1 MTKCSTAARF
11 RSTCSIPAPTS
22 GSRNRRRTSKARG
35 NGERLRCA
43 IFNISYC
50 SSALFQGMATSAEG
64 SKPAVK
70 VFVATTVMLTF
81 ISFWRASA
89 IVLADLA
96 SSAYYAGG
104 DAEKVIGKSAPWF
117 ILGVMLF
124 SYAVRALYIESSSM
138 FVRGGVYRVVK
149 EAMGGTLAKFS
160 VSALLFDY
168 VLTGPISAVSAGQYL
183 AGFIK
188 DMGDYF
194 HRPLHFSDDH
204 FAAGLAVLV
213 VFYFW
218 WKNTQGMHE
227 SSQKALQ
234 IMIITTVMVV
244 ILIIW
249 CTITV
254 LRAPIQLPPSPLQP
268 GVIPLNKESLGWLN
282 GTWFAH
288 LTWIILFVGF
298 GHSVL
303 AMSGEET
310 LAQVNREIE
319 HPKLKNLEKTGLVIF
334 VYSLLFTSLVSVF
347 AVMMIPDKVRPD
359 YFANLIGGIAMYLAG
374 PIVLKLLFHGFVVVV
389 GVLIL
394 AGAQNTSIVGA
405 NGVLNRVAE
414 DGVLTDWFQ
423 KPQPKYGTSY
433 RIINMIVGMQLLT
446 IILSKGNVY
455 VLAGLY
461 AFGVIWS
468 FALKS
473 LAVLVLRYTEPENR
487 QWKVPG
493 NVHVGGKEVPL
504 GLILISAVLLITALV
519 NLFTKSEATIA
530 GVTFSAV
537 FFALFTYSE
546 HRVAKERHGKPEN
559 LDQFR
564 VYGNQELGSGALGVR
579 PGNILVAV
587 RDPRNL
593 YYLRD
598 VLRNTDTNRQDVVV
612 MTARL
617 YHREHSFSGS
627 AVVEASQVFDHYE
640 QELFTAAVAVAEKE
654 GKPVSLLVVP
664 ATDVFEAII
673 VTAQRLDASRIVC
686 GFSNKLTPDEQ
697 AKSLGDAWERL
708 PEPRPRLILEIHEPN
723 GKIHEYPLGPHAP
736 RMRTQDLEL
745 MHKVWLDITS
755 DPKYCGAHHYH
766 IVAVALEELRRELN
780 SDQRS
785 EILQKLLDEMHRDE
799 APGRG

>member
-1 MTKCSTAARF
+1 MAEPVQS
-11 RSTCSIPAPTS
+11 
-22 GSRNRRRTSKARG
+22 SR
-35 NGERLRCA
+35 
-43 IFNISYC
+43 
-50 SSALFQGMATSAEG
+50 
-64 SKPAVK
+64 PAVK

-104 DAEKVIGKSAPWF
+104 DAEKVIGRSAPWF
-117 ILGVMLF
+117 ILAVMLF

-149 EAMGGTLAKFS
+149 EAMGGGLAKFS

-188 DMGDYF
+188 DMGVYM

-204 FAAGLAVLV
+204 FAAGLAVIV
-213 VFYFW
+213 VAYFW

-234 IMIITTVMVV
+234 IMAITTVMVV

-254 LRAPIQLPPSPLQP
+254 LRAPVQLPPSPLHA

-282 GTWFAH
+282 GTWFGH
-288 LTWIILFVGF
+288 ITWIILFVGF

-334 VYSLLFTSLVSVF
+334 VYSLLFTSLVSFF
-347 AVMMIPDKVRPD
+347 AVMIIPDKVRPD
-359 YFANLIGGIAMYLAG
+359 YFANLIGGIAVYLVG
-374 PIVLKLLFHGFVVVV
+374 PESLKLLFHGFVVLV

-414 DGVLTDWFQ
+414 DGVLTSWFQ
-423 KPQPKYGTSY
+423 KPHHRFGTSY
-433 RIINMIVGMQLLT
+433 RIINLIVGLQVLT
-446 IILSKGNVY
+446 IVLSRGNVY
-455 VLAGLY
+455 MLAALY

-468 FALKS
+468 FAMKS
-473 LAVLVLRYTEPENR
+473 IAVLVLRYTEPGKR
-487 QWKVPG
+487 DWKVPG
-493 NVHVGGKEVPL
+493 NLHFGKSEVPV
-504 GLILISAVLLITALV
+504 GLILISAVLLITAVV
-519 NLFTKSEATIA
+519 NLFTKYQATIA
-530 GVTFSAV
+530 GVIFSAV
-537 FFALFTYSE
+537 FFTIFTLSE
-546 HRVAKERHGKPEN
+546 RHVVKERHGKPEQ

-564 VYGNQELGSGALGVR
+564 VYGNQDLGSDAMGVR
-579 PGNILVAV
+579 EGNILVAV

-593 YYLRD
+593 FYLRQ
-598 VLRNTDTNRQDVVV
+598 VLAHTNTAKQDVVV
-612 MTARL
+612 MSARL
-617 YHREHSFSGS
+617 YHRETSFGGS
-627 AVVEASQVFDHYE
+627 SVMEAGQVFDHYE

-654 GKPVSLLVVP
+654 GKPISLLVVP
-664 ATDVFEAII
+664 ATDVFDAIM
-673 VTAQRLDASRIVC
+673 VTAQRLDSSRVVC
-686 GFSNKLTPDEQ
+686 GPSNKLTADEQ
-697 AKSLGDAWERL
+697 AKLTGDAWERM
-708 PEPRPRLILEIHEPN
+708 PEPRPRVCLEVYAPDGTIR
-723 GKIHEYPLGPHAP
+723 EYTIGPHTP
-736 RMRTQDLEL
+736 RLRPQDVEL
-745 MHKVWLDITS
+745 MHKLWLNITT
-755 DPKYCGAHHYH
+755 DPKFAGAHHYH
-766 IVAVALEELRRELN
+766 IVALALEELQREL
-780 SDQRS
+780 STEQRTQL
-785 EILQKLLDEMHRDE
+785 LQKLQEEMNG
-799 APGRG
+799 PNSQCQ

>member
-1 MTKCSTAARF
+1 
-11 RSTCSIPAPTS
+11 
-22 GSRNRRRTSKARG
+22 
-35 NGERLRCA
+35 
-43 IFNISYC
+43 
-50 SSALFQGMATSAEG
+50 MATSVEG
-64 SKPAVK
+64 SKPAIR

-89 IVLADLA
+89 IVLSDLA

-124 SYAVRALYIESSSM
+124 SYCVRALYIESSSM

-168 VLTGPISAVSAGQYL
+168 VLTGPISAVSAGQYM

-188 DMGDYF
+188 DMGLYL

-204 FAAGLAVLV
+204 FAAGLAVIV
-213 VFYFW
+213 VLYFW

-234 IMIITTVMVV
+234 IMAITTVMVV

-254 LRAPIQLPPSPLQP
+254 LRAPVQLPPSPLHA
-268 GVIPLNKESLGWLN
+268 GVVPLNKESLGWLDT
-282 GTWFAH
+282 TWFRH
-288 LTWIILFVGF
+288 LPLGILTTLIVFVGF

-334 VYSLLFTSLVSVF
+334 IYSLLFTSLVSFF
-347 AVMMIPDKVRPD
+347 AVMIIPDKVRPD
-359 YFANLIGGIAMYLAG
+359 YFANLIGGIAMYLVG
-374 PIVLKLLFHGFVVVV
+374 PESLRLLFHGFVVLV

-414 DGVLTDWFQ
+414 DGVLTSWFQ
-423 KPQPKYGTSY
+423 KPHHRFGTSY
-433 RIINMIVGMQLLT
+433 RIINLIVGLQVLT
-446 IILSKGNVY
+446 IVLSRGNVY
-455 VLAGLY
+455 MLAALY

-468 FALKS
+468 FAMKS
-473 LAVLVLRYTEPENR
+473 IAVLVLRFTEPGNR
-487 QWKVPG
+487 EWKVPG
-493 NVHVGGKEVPL
+493 NLHFGKIEVPV
-504 GLILISAVLLITALV
+504 GLILISAVLLITAFV
-519 NLFTKSEATIA
+519 NLFTKYQATIA
-530 GVTFSAV
+530 GVIFSAV
-537 FFALFTYSE
+537 FFTIFTLSE
-546 HRVAKERHGKPEN
+546 HHVARERHGKPEQ

-564 VYGNQELGSGALGVR
+564 VYGNQELGSGAMGVR
-579 PGNILVAV
+579 EGNILVAV

-593 YYLRD
+593 YYLRQ
-598 VLRNTDTNRQDVVV
+598 VLAHTNTAKQDVVV
-612 MTARL
+612 MSARL

-627 AVVEASQVFDHYE
+627 SVMEASQVFDHYE

-654 GKPVSLLVVP
+654 GKPISLLVVP
-664 ATDVFEAII
+664 ATDVFEAIM
-673 VTAQRLDASRIVC
+673 VTAQRLDSARVVC
-686 GFSNKLTPDEQ
+686 GLSNKLTADEQ
-697 AKSLGDAWERL
+697 AKLTGDAWERM
-708 PEPRPRLILEIHEPN
+708 PEPRPRLCLEVAAPD
-723 GKIHEYPLGPHAP
+723 GTVREYTIGPHTP
-736 RMRTQDLEL
+736 RLRPQDVEL
-745 MHKVWLDITS
+745 MHKLWLNITT
-755 DPKYCGAHHYH
+755 DPKFAGAHHYH
-766 IVAVALEELRRELN
+766 IVALALEELQREL
-780 SDQRS
+780 STEQRAQL
-785 EILQKLLDEMHRDE
+785 LQKLLEEMNRTGE
-799 APGRG
+799 E

>member
-1 MTKCSTAARF
+1 
-11 RSTCSIPAPTS
+11 
-22 GSRNRRRTSKARG
+22 
-35 NGERLRCA
+35 
-43 IFNISYC
+43 
-50 SSALFQGMATSAEG
+50 MATSVG
-64 SKPAVK
+64 SSKPAIK

-89 IVLADLA
+89 IVLSDLA

-124 SYAVRALYIESSSM
+124 SYCVRALYIESSSM

-188 DMGDYF
+188 DMGVYL

-204 FAAGLAVLV
+204 FAAGLAVIV
-213 VFYFW
+213 VAYFW

-234 IMIITTVMVV
+234 IMLITTVMVV

-254 LRAPIQLPPSPLQP
+254 LRTPIQLPPNPLHA
-268 GVIPLNKESLGWLN
+268 GVVPLNKESLGWLDT
-282 GTWFAH
+282 TWFRH
-288 LTWIILFVGF
+288 LPLGILTSLILFVGF

-334 VYSLLFTSLVSVF
+334 IYSLLFTSLVSFF
-347 AVMMIPDKVRPD
+347 AVMIIPDKVRPD
-359 YFANLIGGIAMYLAG
+359 YFANLIGGIAVYLVG
-374 PIVLKLLFHGFVVVV
+374 PESLKLLFHGFVVLV

-414 DGVLTDWFQ
+414 DGVLTSWFQ
-423 KPQPKYGTSY
+423 KPHNRYGTSY
-433 RIINMIVGMQLLT
+433 RIINLIVGLQVLT
-446 IILSKGNVY
+446 IVLSRGNVY
-455 VLAGLY
+455 MLAALY

-468 FALKS
+468 FAMKS
-473 LAVLVLRYTEPENR
+473 VAVLVLRFTEPGNR

-493 NVHVGGKEVPL
+493 NLHFGKTEVPL
-504 GLILISAVLLITALV
+504 GLILISGVLLITAIV
-519 NLFTKSEATIA
+519 NLFTKYQATIA
-530 GVTFSAV
+530 GVIFSAV
-537 FFALFTYSE
+537 FFTIFTLSE
-546 HRVAKERHGKPEN
+546 RHVTRERHGKPEQ

-564 VYGNQELGSGALGVR
+564 VYGNQELGSGVMGVR
-579 PGNILVAV
+579 EGNILVAV

-593 YYLRD
+593 YYLRQ
-598 VLRNTDTNRQDVVV
+598 VLAHTNTAKQDVVV
-612 MTARL
+612 MSARL

-627 AVVEASQVFDHYE
+627 SVMEASQVFDHYE

-654 GKPVSLLVVP
+654 GKPISLLVVP
-664 ATDVFEAII
+664 ATDVFEAIM
-673 VTAQRLDASRIVC
+673 VTAQRLDSARVIC
-686 GFSNKLTPDEQ
+686 GLSNKLTADEQ
-697 AKSLGDAWERL
+697 AKLTGDAWERM
-708 PEPRPRLILEIHEPN
+708 PEPRPRLCLEVVAPD
-723 GKIHEYPLGPHAP
+723 GTAREYTIGPHTP
-736 RMRTQDLEL
+736 RLRPQDVEL
-745 MHKVWLDITS
+745 MHKLWLNITT
-755 DPKYCGAHHYH
+755 DPKFAGAHHYH
-766 IVAVALEELRRELN
+766 IVALALEELQREL
-780 SDQRS
+780 STEQRTQL
-785 EILQKLLDEMHRDE
+785 LQKLLEEMNRSKD
-799 APGRG
+799 ASGPPN

>member
-1 MTKCSTAARF
+1 
-11 RSTCSIPAPTS
+11 
-22 GSRNRRRTSKARG
+22 
-35 NGERLRCA
+35 
-43 IFNISYC
+43 
-50 SSALFQGMATSAEG
+50 MATSVEG
-64 SKPAVK
+64 SKPAIK

-89 IVLADLA
+89 IVLSDLA

-117 ILGVMLF
+117 ILAVMLF

-188 DMGDYF
+188 DIGDYL
-194 HRPLHFSDDH
+194 HHPLHFSDNY
-204 FAAGLAVLV
+204 FAAGLATV
-213 VFYFW
+213 VVVYFW

-234 IMIITTVMVV
+234 IMLITTIMVV
-244 ILIIW
+244 ILLVW

-254 LRAPIQLPPSPLQP
+254 LKGPIQLPPNPLHA
-268 GVIPLNKESLGWLN
+268 GVVPLNKESLGWLN
-282 GTWFAH
+282 GSWFSH

-334 VYSLLFTSLVSVF
+334 IYSLLFTSLVSFF
-347 AVMMIPDKVRPD
+347 AVMIIPDKVRPD
-359 YFANLIGGIAMYLAG
+359 YFANLIGGIAMYLVG
-374 PIVLKLLFHGFVVVV
+374 PQSLKLLFHGFVVLV

-423 KPQPKYGTSY
+423 KPHYRFGTSY
-433 RIINMIVGMQLLT
+433 RIINLIVGMQLLV
-446 IILSKGNVY
+446 IFLSLGNVY
-455 VLAGLY
+455 VLAALY

-468 FALKS
+468 FAMKS
-473 LAVLVLRYTEPENR
+473 LAVLVLRFTEPGNR
-487 QWKVPG
+487 AWKVPG
-493 NVHVGGKEVPL
+493 NLHLGKTEIPI
-504 GLILISAVLLITALV
+504 GLIAISAVLLITAVV
-519 NLFTKSEATIA
+519 NLFTKYQATIA
-530 GVTFSAV
+530 GVIFSA
-537 FFALFTYSE
+537 FFFTIFTLSE
-546 HRVAKERHGKPEN
+546 RHVTKERHGKPEQ

-564 VYGNQELGSGALGVR
+564 VYGNQELGSGAMGVR
-579 PGNILVAV
+579 SGNILVAV

-593 YYLRD
+593 YYLRQ
-598 VLRNTDTNRQDVVV
+598 VLARTDTMKQDVVV
-612 MTARL
+612 MSARL
-617 YHREHSFSGS
+617 YHREPSFSGS
-627 AVVEASQVFDHYE
+627 AVMEASQVFDHYE

-654 GKPVSLLVVP
+654 GKPISLLVVP
-664 ATDVFEAII
+664 ATEVFEAIM
-673 VTAQRLDASRIVC
+673 VTAQRLDSSRVVC
-686 GFSNKLTPDEQ
+686 GLSNKLTADEQ
-697 AKSLGDAWERL
+697 AKLTGDAWERMS
-708 PEPRPRLILEIHEPN
+708 EPRPRIMLEVCAPD
-723 GKIHEYPLGPHAP
+723 GTMREYAIGPHNP
-736 RMRTQDLEL
+736 RLRPQDVDL
-745 MHKVWLDITS
+745 MHKLWLDITA
-755 DPKYCGAHHYH
+755 DPKYAGTHHYH
-766 IVAVALEELRRELN
+766 IVALALEELQRELTT
-780 SDQRS
+780 DQRA
-785 EILQKLLDEMHRDE
+785 ELLQKLQEEMRRSDNSSTSN
-799 APGRG
+799 

>member
-1 MTKCSTAARF
+1 
-11 RSTCSIPAPTS
+11 
-22 GSRNRRRTSKARG
+22 
-35 NGERLRCA
+35 
-43 IFNISYC
+43 
-50 SSALFQGMATSAEG
+50 MATSVEG
-64 SKPAVK
+64 SKPVIK

-89 IVLADLA
+89 IVLSDLA

-138 FVRGGVYRVVK
+138 FVRGGVYRVVN

-188 DMGDYF
+188 DMGVYM

-204 FAAGLAVLV
+204 FAAGLAVIV
-213 VFYFW
+213 VAYFW

-234 IMIITTVMVV
+234 IMVITTVMVV

-254 LRAPIQLPPSPLQP
+254 LRAPIQLPPNPLHA
-268 GVIPLNKESLGWLN
+268 GVVPLNKESLGWLN
-282 GTWFAH
+282 GTWFGH
-288 LTWIILFVGF
+288 ITWIILFVGF

-334 VYSLLFTSLVSVF
+334 IYSLLFTSLLSSF
-347 AVMMIPDKVRPD
+347 AVMIIPDNVRPD
-359 YFANLIGGIAMYLAG
+359 YFANLIGGIAMYLVG
-374 PIVLKLLFHGFVVVV
+374 PTSLKLLFHGFVVLV

-414 DGVLTDWFQ
+414 DGVLTSWFQ
-423 KPQPKYGTSY
+423 KPHNRYGTSY
-433 RIINMIVGMQLLT
+433 RIINLIVGMQVLT
-446 IILSKGNVY
+446 IVLSRGNVY
-455 VLAGLY
+455 LLAALY

-468 FALKS
+468 FAMKS
-473 LAVLVLRYTEPENR
+473 VAVLVLRFTEPGNR
-487 QWKVPG
+487 AWKVPG
-493 NVHVGGKEVPL
+493 NLHIGKTEIPV
-504 GLILISAVLLITALV
+504 GLILISAALLITAVV
-519 NLFTKSEATIA
+519 NLFTKYEATIA
-530 GVTFSAV
+530 GIIFSGVFFTIFTFS
-537 FFALFTYSE
+537 E
-546 HRVAKERHGKPEN
+546 HHVAKERHGKPEQ

-564 VYGNQELGSGALGVR
+564 VYGNQELGSGAMGVR

-593 YYLRD
+593 YYLRQ
-598 VLRNTDTNRQDVVV
+598 VLAHTNTAKQDVVV
-612 MTARL
+612 MSARL
-617 YHREHSFSGS
+617 YHREHSFTGS
-627 AVVEASQVFDHYE
+627 SVMEASQVFDHYE

-654 GKPVSLLVVP
+654 GKPISLLVVP
-664 ATDVFEAII
+664 ATDVFDAIM
-673 VTAQRLDASRIVC
+673 VTAQRLDSARVVC
-686 GFSNKLTPDEQ
+686 GLSNKLTADEQ
-697 AKSLGDAWERL
+697 AKLTGDAWERM
-708 PEPRPRLILEIHEPN
+708 PEPRPRICLEVCAPD
-723 GKIHEYPLGPHAP
+723 GTVREYTIGPHTP
-736 RMRTQDLEL
+736 RMRPQDVEL
-745 MHKVWLDITS
+745 MHKLWLDITT
-755 DPKYCGAHHYH
+755 DPKFAGAHHYH
-766 IVAVALEELRRELN
+766 IVALALEELQREL
-780 SDQRS
+780 STEQRAQL
-785 EILQKLLDEMHRDE
+785 LQKLQEEMNG
-799 APGRG
+799 PNSQGQ

>member
-1 MTKCSTAARF
+1 M
-11 RSTCSIPAPTS
+11 
-22 GSRNRRRTSKARG
+22 RR
-35 NGERLRCA
+35 
-43 IFNISYC
+43 
-50 SSALFQGMATSAEG
+50 
-64 SKPAVK
+64 PAVK

-117 ILGVMLF
+117 ILAVMLF
-124 SYAVRALYIESSSM
+124 SYCVRALYIESSSM

-183 AGFIK
+183 AGFIEDIGK
-188 DMGDYF
+188 YV
-194 HRPLHFSDDH
+194 HHPLVFSEDHFS
-204 FAAGLAVLV
+204 AGIAVLIV
-213 VFYFW
+213 LYFW
-218 WKNTQGMHE
+218 WKNIQGIHE
-227 SSQKALQ
+227 SSEKALQ
-234 IMIITTVMVV
+234 IMIVTTVMVV

-254 LRAPIQLPPSPLQP
+254 FSAPVQLPPNPLHP
-268 GVIPLNKESLGWLN
+268 GVVPLNKESLGWLN
-282 GTWFAH
+282 GTWISH
-288 LTWIILFVGF
+288 LTWIIMFVGF

-334 VYSLLFTSLVSVF
+334 IYSLLFTSLVSFF
-347 AVMMIPDKVRPD
+347 AVMIIPDKVRPD
-359 YFANLIGGIAMYLAG
+359 YFANLIGGIAMYLVG
-374 PIVLKLLFHGFVVVV
+374 PTMLKLFFHGFVVLV

-423 KPQPKYGTSY
+423 KPQRRFGTSY
-433 RIINMIVGMQLLT
+433 RIINLIVGLQLLT
-446 IILSKGNVY
+446 IILSRGNVY

-493 NVHVGGKEVPL
+493 NFHIGGREVPL

-519 NLFTKSEATIA
+519 NLFTKSEATVA

-537 FFALFTYSE
+537 FFAIFTYSE
-546 HRVAKERHGKPEN
+546 HRVTKQRHGKLEN

-598 VLRNTDTNRQDVVV
+598 ILRTTDTNRQDVVV

-664 ATDVFEAII
+664 STDVFEAII
-673 VTAQRLDASRIVC
+673 VTAQRLDSSRIVC
-686 GFSNKLTPDEQ
+686 GVSNKLTSDEQ
-697 AKSLGDAWERL
+697 ARLTGDAWERL
-708 PEPRPRLILEIHEPN
+708 AEPRPRLTLEVHEAN
-723 GKIHEYPLGPHAP
+723 GKIREYPLGPHAP
-736 RMRTQDLEL
+736 RMRPQDLEL
-745 MHKVWLDITS
+745 MHSVWLDITS

-766 IVAVALEELRRELN
+766 IVALALEELRRELN
-780 SDQRS
+780 SDVRA
-785 EILQKLLDEMHRDE
+785 ELLAKLLDEMHRDE
-799 APGRG
+799 TPGRS

>member
-1 MTKCSTAARF
+1 MSTFAQTPKR
-11 RSTCSIPAPTS
+11 PV
-22 GSRNRRRTSKARG
+22 
-35 NGERLRCA
+35 
-43 IFNISYC
+43 
-50 SSALFQGMATSAEG
+50 
-64 SKPAVK
+64 VK

-89 IVLADLA
+89 IVLSDLA

-117 ILGVMLF
+117 ILAVMLF

-149 EAMGGTLAKFS
+149 EAMGSTLAKFS

-183 AGFIK
+183 AGFIEDIGK
-188 DMGDYF
+188 YL
-194 HRPLHFSDDH
+194 HHPLVFSENHFS
-204 FAAGLAVLV
+204 AGFAVLV
-213 VFYFW
+213 VGYFW
-218 WKNTQGMHE
+218 WKNTQGIHE

-234 IMIITTVMVV
+234 IMVITTVMVV

-254 LRAPIQLPPSPLQP
+254 LRGPIQLPPNPLHP
-268 GVIPLNKESLGWLN
+268 GVVSLTKESLGWLH
-282 GTWFAH
+282 GTWISHF
-288 LTWIILFVGF
+288 TWIILFVGF

-334 VYSLLFTSLVSVF
+334 IYSLVFTSLVSFF
-347 AVMMIPDKVRPD
+347 AVMIITDNVRPD
-359 YFANLIGGIAMYLAG
+359 YFANLIGGIAIYLAG
-374 PIVLKLLFHGFVVVV
+374 PTTLKLLFHGFVVLV

-423 KPQPKYGTSY
+423 KPHTRFGTSF
-433 RIINMIVGMQLLT
+433 RIINLIVGMQLLT
-446 IILSKGNVY
+446 IVLSGGDVY
-455 VLAGLY
+455 KLAGLY

-468 FALKS
+468 FAMKS
-473 LAVLVLRYTEPENR
+473 LAVLVLRFTEPGNR
-487 QWKVPG
+487 EWKVPG
-493 NVHVGGKEVPL
+493 NLHIGNTEIPI
-504 GLILISAVLLITALV
+504 GLAVISAVLFITALV

-530 GVTFSAV
+530 GVTFSLV
-537 FFALFTYSE
+537 FFAIFTFSE
-546 HRVAKERHGKPEN
+546 RHVTKQRHGKPEQ

-564 VYGNQELGSGALGVR
+564 IYGNQELGSGAMGVR

-593 YYLRD
+593 YYLKEI
-598 VLRNTDTNRQDVVV
+598 LRRTNTVNQDVVV
-612 MTARL
+612 MSARL
-617 YHREHSFSGS
+617 YHREHTFSGS
-627 AVVEASQVFDHYE
+627 TVMETSEVFDNYE
-640 QELFTAAVAVAEKE
+640 QGLFTAVVAVAEKE

-664 ATDVFEAII
+664 ATEVFEAIV
-673 VTAQRLDASRIVC
+673 VTAQRLNSSRIVC
-686 GFSNKLTPDEQ
+686 GLSNKLAADEQ
-697 AKSLGDAWERL
+697 AKLTGDAWERL
-708 PEPRPRLILEIHEPN
+708 PEPRPRLVLEVHAPN
-723 GKIHEYPLGPHAP
+723 GSVHEYPLGPHTP
-736 RMRTQDLEL
+736 RMRPQDLEL
-745 MHKVWLDITS
+745 MHKVWLDVTS
-755 DPKYCGAHHYH
+755 DPRLAGAHHYH
-766 IVAVALEELRRELN
+766 VVALALEELQAELN
-780 SDQRS
+780 NEQRQKV
-785 EILQKLLDEMHRDE
+785 LNKLLDELHQSHDDS
-799 APGRG
+799 APSSD

>member
-1 MTKCSTAARF
+1 
-11 RSTCSIPAPTS
+11 
-22 GSRNRRRTSKARG
+22 
-35 NGERLRCA
+35 
-43 IFNISYC
+43 
-50 SSALFQGMATSAEG
+50 MATTPEG
-64 SKPAVK
+64 TKPVVK

-89 IVLADLA
+89 IVLSDLA

-117 ILGVMLF
+117 ILAVMLF

-188 DMGDYF
+188 DMGVVL
-194 HRPLHFSDDH
+194 HRPLNFSDNY
-204 FAAGLAVLV
+204 FAAAFALIIVT
-213 VFYFW
+213 YFW
-218 WKNTQGMHE
+218 WKNTQGIHE

-234 IMIITTVMVV
+234 IMAITTVMVV

-254 LRAPIQLPPSPLQP
+254 LRAPVQLPPNPLHA

-282 GTWFAH
+282 GTWFSH
-288 LTWIILFVGF
+288 WIWIIAFVGF

-334 VYSLLFTSLVSVF
+334 IYSLLFTSLVSFF
-347 AVMMIPDKVRPD
+347 AVMIIPDSVRPD

-374 PIVLKLLFHGFVVVV
+374 PTTLKLLFHGFVVLV

-414 DGVLTDWFQ
+414 DGVLTSWFQ
-423 KPQPKYGTSY
+423 KPHHRYGTSY
-433 RIINMIVGMQLLT
+433 RIINLIVCLQLLT
-446 IILSKGNVY
+446 IVLSRGDVY
-455 VLAGLY
+455 QLAALY

-468 FALKS
+468 FTMKS
-473 LAVLVLRYTEPENR
+473 MAVLVLRFTEPGNR
-487 QWKVPG
+487 AWKVPG
-493 NVHVGGKEVPL
+493 NLHIGKTEIPF
-504 GLILISAVLLITALV
+504 GLMVISAVLLMTALV
-519 NLFTKSEATIA
+519 NLFTKYEATIA
-530 GVTFSAV
+530 GLIFSAV
-537 FFALFTYSE
+537 FFAIFTISE
-546 HRVAKERHGKPEN
+546 HHVAKERHGKPEQ

-564 VYGNQELGSGALGVR
+564 VYGNQELGSGAMGVR

-593 YYLRD
+593 YYLRHI
-598 VLRNTDTNRQDVVV
+598 LGHTNTIKQDVVV
-612 MTARL
+612 MSARL

-627 AVVEASQVFDHYE
+627 SVFEASQVFDHYE
-640 QELFTAAVAVAEKE
+640 QELFTAAVSVAEKE
-654 GKPVSLLVVP
+654 GKPISLLVVP
-664 ATDVFEAII
+664 ATDVFEAIM
-673 VTAQRLDASRIVC
+673 VTAQRLDSSRVIC
-686 GFSNKLTPDEQ
+686 GLSNKLTSDEQ
-697 AKSLGDAWERL
+697 AKLTGDAWERL
-708 PEPRPRLILEIHEPN
+708 PEPRPRLIMEVCAPD
-723 GKIHEYPLGPHAP
+723 GAVREYALGPHTP
-736 RMRTQDLEL
+736 RMRPQDVEL
-745 MHKVWLDITS
+745 MHKLWLNITA
-755 DPKYCGAHHYH
+755 DPKFAGAHHYH
-766 IVAVALEELRRELN
+766 IVALALEELQRELGTEERT
-780 SDQRS
+780 QL
-785 EILQKLLDEMHRDE
+785 LQKLHEEMA
-799 APGRG
+799 APPRNELGP

>member
-1 MTKCSTAARF
+1 MS
-11 RSTCSIPAPTS
+11 SSIQ
-22 GSRNRRRTSKARG
+22 NIRR
-35 NGERLRCA
+35 
-43 IFNISYC
+43 
-50 SSALFQGMATSAEG
+50 
-64 SKPAVK
+64 PAVR

-81 ISFWRASA
+81 ISFWRAAA
-89 IVLADLA
+89 IVLSDLA

-117 ILGVMLF
+117 ILAVMLF
-124 SYAVRALYIESSSM
+124 SYCVRALYIESSSM

-183 AGFIK
+183 GGFIQ
-188 DMGDYF
+188 DIGEYVHHPVSFSQDYF
-194 HRPLHFSDDH
+194 AAV
-204 FAAGLAVLV
+204 FAIV
-213 VFYFW
+213 VVMYFW
-218 WKNTQGMHE
+218 WKNIQGIHE
-227 SSQKALQ
+227 SSEKALQ
-234 IMIITTVMVV
+234 IMMITTVMVV

-254 LRAPIQLPPSPLQP
+254 FRVPIQMPPNPLHA
-268 GVIPLNKESLGWLN
+268 GVVRLDKESLGWLFRS
-282 GTWFAH
+282 GISH
-288 LTWIILFVGF
+288 LTLIILFVGF

-334 VYSLLFTSLVSVF
+334 IYSLLFTSLVSFF
-347 AVMMIPDKVRPD
+347 AVMIIPDAVRPN
-359 YFANLIGGIAMYLAG
+359 YFANLIGGITMYLVG
-374 PIVLKLLFHGFVVVV
+374 PISVKLIFHGFVVLV

-394 AGAQNTSIVGA
+394 AGAQNTAIVGA

-423 KPQPKYGTSY
+423 KPHTRYGTSH
-433 RIINMIVGMQLLT
+433 RIINLIVGMQLLT

-493 NVHVGGKEVPL
+493 NLHIGRREVPL
-504 GLILISAVLLITALV
+504 GLIVISAVLLLTAIV

-537 FFALFTYSE
+537 FFAVFSYSE
-546 HRVAKERHGKPEN
+546 RRVIKERHGKPEN

-564 VYGNQELGSGALGVR
+564 IYGNQELGSGALGVR

-598 VLRNTDTNRQDVVV
+598 ILRSTDTLRQDVVV

-617 YHREHSFSGS
+617 YHREHTFGGRETM
-627 AVVEASQVFDHYE
+627 EADEVFDHYE

-654 GKPVSLLVVP
+654 GKPASLLVVP
-664 ATDVFEAII
+664 TTDVFDAIV
-673 VTAQRLDASRIVC
+673 VTAARLDSSRIVC
-686 GFSNKLTPDEQ
+686 GLSNKLTTDEQ
-697 AKSLGDAWERL
+697 AKLTGDAWERL
-708 PEPRPRLILEIHEPN
+708 PEPRPRLALEIHAPN
-723 GKIHEYPLGPHAP
+723 GSMHEYPLGPHTP
-736 RMRTQDLEL
+736 RLRTQDLEL

-755 DPKYCGAHHYH
+755 DPRYAGAHHYH
-766 IVAVALEELRRELN
+766 IVALALEELQRELN
-780 SDQRS
+780 SPERAA
-785 EILQKLLDEMHRDE
+785 LLAKLLDEMHRDQR
-799 APGRG
+799 PS

>member
-1 MTKCSTAARF
+1 MS
-11 RSTCSIPAPTS
+11 SSIP
-22 GSRNRRRTSKARG
+22 NIRR
-35 NGERLRCA
+35 
-43 IFNISYC
+43 
-50 SSALFQGMATSAEG
+50 
-64 SKPAVK
+64 PAVK

-188 DMGDYF
+188 DMGIYM
-194 HRPLHFSDDH
+194 HRPLNFSDDH
-204 FAAGLAVLV
+204 FAAGLAVIV
-213 VFYFW
+213 VGYFW

-234 IMIITTVMVV
+234 IMVITTVMVV
-244 ILIIW
+244 ILLIW

-254 LRAPIQLPPSPLQP
+254 LRAPIVLPPNPLHA

-282 GTWFAH
+282 GTWFGSI
-288 LTWIILFVGF
+288 TWIILFVGF
-298 GHSVL
+298 GPSVL

-334 VYSLLFTSLVSVF
+334 IYSLLFTSLVSFF
-347 AVMMIPDKVRPD
+347 AVMIIPDKVRPD
-359 YFANLIGGIAMYLAG
+359 YFANLIGGIAMYLVG
-374 PIVLKLLFHGFVVVV
+374 PPTLKLLFHGFVVLV

-414 DGVLTDWFQ
+414 DGVLTSWFQ
-423 KPQPKYGTSY
+423 KPHHRFGTSY
-433 RIINMIVGMQLLT
+433 RIINLIVSMQLLT
-446 IILSKGNVY
+446 IVLSRGDVY
-455 VLAGLY
+455 QLAALY

-468 FALKS
+468 FTMKS
-473 LAVLVLRYTEPENR
+473 LAVLVLRFTEPGNR
-487 QWKVPG
+487 AWKVPG
-493 NVHVGGKEVPL
+493 NLHVGKTEIPF
-504 GLILISAVLLITALV
+504 GLIVVSAVLFMTAVV
-519 NLFTKSEATIA
+519 NLFTKYEATIA
-530 GVTFSAV
+530 GVIFSAV
-537 FFALFTYSE
+537 FFTIFTISE
-546 HRVAKERHGKPEN
+546 HHVTRERHGKPEQ

-564 VYGNQELGSGALGVR
+564 VYGNQELGSGAMGVR

-593 YYLRD
+593 YYLRH
-598 VLRNTDTNRQDVVV
+598 VLGHTHTGKQDVVV
-612 MTARL
+612 MSARL
-617 YHREHSFSGS
+617 YHREHSFSGNT
-627 AVVEASQVFDHYE
+627 VLEASQVFDHYE

-654 GKPVSLLVVP
+654 GKPISLLVVP
-664 ATDVFEAII
+664 ATDVFEAIM
-673 VTAQRLDASRIVC
+673 VTAQRLDSSRVIC
-686 GFSNKLTPDEQ
+686 GLSNKLNADEQ
-697 AKSLGDAWERL
+697 AKLTGDAWERL
-708 PEPRPRLILEIHEPN
+708 PEPRPRLTLEVHAPN
-723 GKIHEYPLGPHAP
+723 GTVREYPLGPHTP
-736 RMRTQDLEL
+736 RMRPQDVEL
-745 MHKVWLDITS
+745 MHKLWLTITA
-755 DPKYCGAHHYH
+755 DPRFAGAHHYH
-766 IVAVALEELRRELN
+766 IVALALEELQREL
-780 SDQRS
+780 STEQRAQL
-785 EILQKLLDEMHRDE
+785 LQKLQEEMDRIDSGTG
-799 APGRG
+799 PPSPD

>member
-1 MTKCSTAARF
+1 
-11 RSTCSIPAPTS
+11 
-22 GSRNRRRTSKARG
+22 
-35 NGERLRCA
+35 
-43 IFNISYC
+43 
-50 SSALFQGMATSAEG
+50 
-64 SKPAVK
+64 
-70 VFVATTVMLTF
+70 MLTF

-117 ILGVMLF
+117 ILAVMLF

-149 EAMGGTLAKFS
+149 EAMGSGLAKFS

-188 DMGDYF
+188 DMGVYM

-204 FAAGLAVLV
+204 FAAGLAVIV
-213 VFYFW
+213 VAYFW

-234 IMIITTVMVV
+234 IMVITTVMVV

-254 LRAPIQLPPSPLQP
+254 LRAPVQLPPSPLHA

-282 GTWFAH
+282 GTWFGH
-288 LTWIILFVGF
+288 ITWIILFVGF

-334 VYSLLFTSLVSVF
+334 VYSLLFTSLVSFF
-347 AVMMIPDKVRPD
+347 AVMIIPDKVRPD
-359 YFANLIGGIAMYLAG
+359 YFANLIGGIAVYLVG
-374 PIVLKLLFHGFVVVV
+374 PESLKLLFHGFVVLV

-414 DGVLTDWFQ
+414 DGVLTSWFQ
-423 KPQPKYGTSY
+423 KPHHRFGTSY
-433 RIINMIVGMQLLT
+433 RIINLIVGLQVLT
-446 IILSKGNVY
+446 IVLSRGNVY
-455 VLAGLY
+455 VLAALY

-468 FALKS
+468 FAMKS
-473 LAVLVLRYTEPENR
+473 VAVLVLRYTEPGKR
-487 QWKVPG
+487 DWKVPG
-493 NVHVGGKEVPL
+493 NLHFGKTEVPV
-504 GLILISAVLLITALV
+504 GLILISAVLLITAVV
-519 NLFTKSEATIA
+519 NLFTKYQATIA
-530 GVTFSAV
+530 GVIFSAV
-537 FFALFTYSE
+537 FFTIFTLSE
-546 HRVAKERHGKPEN
+546 RHVAKERHGKPEQ

-564 VYGNQELGSGALGVR
+564 VYGNQDLGSGAMGVR
-579 PGNILVAV
+579 EGNILVAV

-593 YYLRD
+593 FYLRQ
-598 VLRNTDTNRQDVVV
+598 VLAHTDTAKQDVVV
-612 MTARL
+612 MSARL
-617 YHREHSFSGS
+617 YHREPSFGGS
-627 AVVEASQVFDHYE
+627 SVMEAGQVFDHYE

-654 GKPVSLLVVP
+654 GKPISLLVVP
-664 ATDVFEAII
+664 ATDVFDAIL
-673 VTAQRLDASRIVC
+673 VTAQRLDSSRVVC
-686 GFSNKLTPDEQ
+686 GPSNKLTVDEQ
-697 AKSLGDAWERL
+697 AKLTGDAWERM
-708 PEPRPRLILEIHEPN
+708 PEPRPRVCLEVYAPD
-723 GKIHEYPLGPHAP
+723 GTVREYTIGPHTP
-736 RMRTQDLEL
+736 RLRPQDVEL
-745 MHKVWLDITS
+745 MHKLWLNITT
-755 DPKYCGAHHYH
+755 DPKFAGAHHYH
-766 IVAVALEELRRELN
+766 IVALALEELQREL
-780 SDQRS
+780 STEQRTQL
-785 EILQKLLDEMHRDE
+785 LQKLQDEMNG
-799 APGRG
+799 PNSQGQ